1 MTEETK
7 PRHKRGKI
15 IAGILLAVLL
25 LAGGGFYWYVSNYYR
40 AEDVALEVLS
50 AGDNIE
56 VRDDLTILS
65 PSYPTDTAIIFY
77 PGAKVEAAA
86 YLPLLDQLRQ
96 TGLTCILVEM
106 PFHLAIFGVN
116 AAEDVMAQFPDISH
130 WYIAGHSMGGAM
142 ASQFAADHPDEVD
155 GLILLGAYL
164 YGDYPPPKTLTIYG
178 SLNQSVEDEID
189 YTENVVE
196 IEGGNHAQF
205 GNYGPQKG
213 DLPAAISAAEQQ
225 AQAVEAISDF
235 IAPRSSA
242 ASPQAAA

>member
-1 MTEETK
+1 MTAETK
-7 PRHKRGKI
+7 PRRQKRKI
-15 IAGILLAVLL
+15 AAGSLLAVLVL
-25 LAGGGFYWYVSNYYR
+25 LAGGFFWYVSDYYR
-40 AEDVALEVLS
+40 AEDVALEVL
-50 AGDNIE
+50 ATEDHLE
-56 VRDDLTILS
+56 VRDHLTILS
-65 PSYPTDTAIIFY
+65 PSYPTGTAIIFY

-106 PFHLAIFGVN
+106 PFHLAIFDVN

-142 ASQFAADHPDEVD
+142 ASQFASEHPDEVD

-164 YGDYPPPKTLTIYG
+164 YGDYPTEDTLTIYS

-213 DLPAAISAAEQQ
+213 DLPATISAEEQQ
-225 AQAVEAISDF
+225 TQTVEAISNF
-235 IAPRSSA
+235 IAQQRE
-242 ASPQAAA
+242 